1 MRMGSPSG
9 SATMCC
15 SQTFSKS
22 VLGPNIKSISFLSLY
37 CRAVFSERT
46 SFVFT
51 FSRDDPTHLRG
62 GDGLLA
68 CDVSTRNFSGRG
80 HTRVTLPPN
89 VAQGG
94 MPREP
99 VLPSRMEKGW
109 SDRTLRSR
117 QASKPKRR
125 DRNMPWLKP

>member
-1 MRMGSPSG
+1 MRVGSPSG

-22 VLGPNIKSISFLSLY
+22 VLGPNTKSISFLSLY
-37 CRAVFSERT
+37 CRAVFSGRT

-62 GDGLLA
+62 GDGLLP

-80 HTRVTLPPN
+80 HPERLCRQTPHKPPSPTTPFYPPQSQKRVPT
-89 VAQGG
+89 
-94 MPREP
+94 
-99 VLPSRMEKGW
+99 
-109 SDRTLRSR
+109 
-117 QASKPKRR
+117 
-125 DRNMPWLKP
+125 